1 MSNANAP
8 DPCAVAPPATPR
20 DVHNR
25 PGLSSLARRIGVHAD
40 FKRSMLEGIGAQ
52 GALRRLAVRDDDDP
66 SIGLMDAWAQ
76 TLDVLTFYQ
85 ERLADEGFLGTAKQ
99 RRSVLELARAIGYEL
114 NPGVA
119 ASTALAFVIEAAPGA
134 SPVTQLARG
143 QRVQSVPRQDELPQT
158 FETVEAIEA
167 RVAYNLLRPLRAR
180 AQRFSRRSASALLA
194 GVATQLKPGDRLLFV
209 GPNRERFPGSEQ
221 WDERTVLTV
230 EADAAAG
237 VTRVTWKE
245 ALGHSVPA
253 SDPAAQPDAYVLRRR
268 AALFGHNAP
277 DWRMLP
283 AAAKREFYGLDE
295 GDTLP
300 SNWRDFQITTV
311 LQNQVDLD
319 AVYTDIVEGSWVLL
333 DKPTYAEL
341 YRVVKSVTDARTDFT
356 LTSKVTQLTFDTR
369 EHLGW
374 FPLRETVV
382 LAASEPLA
390 LAAQPVSDPVW
401 GERIAIDL
409 DPALADGLTAG
420 RRVIVRGLTLTHV
433 VVAARSRL
441 RRSGRANVVEESDAP
456 LVLRAAGGAST
467 RELTGG
473 ERLAI
478 EQPPELRPDGS
489 TRWTL
494 RTEDDFVGTVDVA
507 ADDLLPAAD
516 TPLPTVSTLADLA
529 AWAAESHEIEAVE
542 TAADG
547 GLVLKLTQPLAGV
560 YQRAS
565 VAIHANVA
573 LATHGET
580 SPPAGGSGLAALTG
594 PQLAVGSGD
603 ASVPLQAFV
612 LPQKPITYTSSAQ
625 AAGAASSIAVRVNG
639 LLWTPVPMLYGQPPD
654 SRVYAVRHADDGT
667 AVLQF
672 GDGVFGAR
680 LPTGRDNVTA
690 TYRVGIGKAG
700 EVDAGQLSLLMSRPL
715 GLKEAI
721 NPQPATGAADPET
734 LDGARVNAPLTV
746 LTLDRIVSVQ
756 DFEDAARAF
765 AGIGKAQADVLW
777 NGERRLVHLSVAGTG
792 PEPLPADAEVL
803 SNLRQAVDGMRQV
816 DQEVRISPCEPL
828 LFGVTA
834 EIVVDAAFV
843 PAVVLQ
849 ACRAALEATWSFSA
863 RVLGSGASV
872 AEVEAVLQS
881 VDGVVGAVVTAF
893 DGGDPLLNP
902 RLFAARA
909 RWDAA
914 GRNVLPAQLLT
925 IDPARIDIGERV

>member
-1 MSNANAP
+1 MNDGDQF
-8 DPCAVAPPATPR
+8 DPCAAPPPATPR
-20 DVHNR
+20 PVHNR
-25 PGLSSLARRIGVHAD
+25 PGLSSLARRVGVQAD
-40 FKRSMLEGIGAQ
+40 FKRSMLESAGTR
-52 GALRRLAVRDDDDP
+52 LPRLAVRDDDDP

-76 TLDVLTFYQ
+76 ALDVLSFYQ
-85 ERLADEGFLGTAKQ
+85 ERIADEGYLGTAKE

-119 ASTALAFVIEAAPGA
+119 ASTSLAFVIEAAPGA
-134 SPVTQLARG
+134 SPVTQIARG

-167 RVAYNLLRPLRAR
+167 RVAWNLLRPARAR
-180 AQRFSRRSASALLA
+180 AQQFSRRSDSALLA

-209 GPNRERFPGSEQ
+209 GPNRVRFPGSEQ

-230 EADAAAG
+230 EPDADAG

-245 ALGHSVPA
+245 ALGHSVPIN
-253 SDPAAQPDAYVLRRR
+253 DPAAQPIVHVLRRR

-283 AAAKREFYGLDE
+283 AAAKREFYGLD
-295 GDTLP
+295 DDDALP
-300 SNWRDFQITTV
+300 SNWRNFEVTTV
-311 LQNQVDLD
+311 LQNRVDLD
-319 AVYTDIVEGSWVLL
+319 NVHADIVEGSWVLL

-341 YRVVKSVTDARTDFT
+341 YRVVKTVTDARSDFT

-382 LAASEPLA
+382 HGVSEPLA
-390 LAAQPVSDPVW
+390 LAPEPVTDPVW

-409 DPALADGLTAG
+409 DTALADGLAAG
-420 RRVIVRGLTLTHV
+420 RRLIVRGLPLAQV
-433 VVAARSRL
+433 VVAPRRRW
-441 RRSGRANVVEESDAP
+441 RRSGRADVIEEVDGP
-456 LVLRAAGGAST
+456 LVLRALTGTGT
-467 RELTGG
+467 RALVGG

-478 EQPPELRPDGS
+478 ELAPQLRPDGS

-494 RTEDDFVGTVDVA
+494 RTEDGFAGTVDVDA
-507 ADDLLPAAD
+507 GDLLPAAD
-516 TPLPTVSTLADLA
+516 TPLPKVTTLTDLA
-529 AWAAESHEIEAVE
+529 GWAAEVHEIEAVE
-542 TAADG
+542 SAVDG
-547 GLVLKLTQPLAGV
+547 GIVLKLARPLAGV

-603 ASVPLQAFV
+603 AAVPLQAFV
-612 LPQKPITYTSSAQ
+612 LPQKPITYTSSAD
-625 AAGAASSIAVRVNG
+625 AGGSASSIAVRVGG
-639 LLWTPVPMLYGQPPD
+639 LLWTRVPMLYGQPPD
-654 SRVYAVRHADDGT
+654 ARAYRVRHADDGT

-672 GDGVFGAR
+672 GDGVYGAR

-721 NPQPATGAADPET
+721 NPLPATGAADPET
-734 LDGARVNAPLTV
+734 LDAARVNAPLTV
-746 LTLDRIVSVQ
+746 LTLDRIVSVR

-765 AGIGKAQADVLW
+765 AGVGKAAADVLW
-777 NGERRLVHLSVAGTG
+777 NGERRLLHLSVAGTG
-792 PEPLPADAEVL
+792 PGPLPDDAEVL
-803 SNLRQAVDGMRQV
+803 RNLRLAIDRMRQP
-816 DQEVRISPCEPL
+816 DQQVRITPCEAL
-828 LFGVTA
+828 TLGLAV
-834 EIVVDAAFV
+834 EVVVDPVHV

-849 ACRAALEATWSFSA
+849 ACRTALEAGLSFAA
-863 RVLGSGASV
+863 REPGAGISV
-872 AEVEAVLQS
+872 AEIEALLQA
-881 VDGVVGAVVTAF
+881 VAGVTGAVVTSF
-893 DGGDPLLNP
+893 DGHDPLLHP
-902 RLFAARA
+902 RRFAARA

-914 GRNVLPAQLLT
+914 GRRVLPVQLLT
-925 IDPARIDIGERV
+925 IDPSAIDLRERV